1 MAPNSGIRK
10 AIKAYFSSNSLS
22 PLSKILTLRFPASTL
37 QPYQPELSFPPKSY
51 FMTDKARYLLIFLFT
66 RYFRI
71 NAKNFVSEL
80 TISFDAKGFMQL
92 FFFDSLFM
100 QS

>member
-37 QPYQPELSFPPKSY
+37 QPELSFPPKSY

-71 NAKNFVSEL
+71 NAKKFVSEL

-92 FFFDSLFM
+92 FFF
-100 QS
+100 